1 MIVEVPSANSR
12 IEQAG
17 QEVVHAS
24 GNPALALPPQEIK
37 STLLTGGFD
46 RAYAFGLAMAL
57 IAKGVSLE
65 MIGSDDVDSPELHNT
80 PKLSFLNLQGDKG
93 QRGSMAE
100 KISAM
105 LAYYARLFRYTCS
118 AKSKV
123 FHVLWNAK
131 FEMFDRTLL
140 MLFYKLN
147 GKKIVFTAHNVNA
160 AKRDGVDTWLNR
172 ATLKVQYRCA
182 DHIFVHTEKMKVE
195 LLQEFGV
202 REQAVTVIPFGIN
215 NSVPDTDLT
224 PEQAKQ
230 RLGIREGERTLLFFG
245 NIGPYKGLEFL
256 VEAFQKIAL
265 TNPRYRLIIAG
276 KARGGCQQ
284 YLEEIQSMISRDPSQ
299 DRVLQKIEYIP
310 DEDTE
315 LYLKAAD
322 VLVLPYRHIFQS
334 GVLILGYTFGLPVVA
349 ADVGSLRDDIIEGS
363 TGFLCKPC
371 DGSDLAATLE
381 KYFASDLFR
390 NLSAHRQT
398 IRDYAKARHSW
409 DLVGEMTRKVYAQ
422 LAAEDPGNA

>member
-12 IEQAG
+12 NEQAE
-17 QEVVHAS
+17 QKTTHVS
-24 GNPALALPPQEIK
+24 GNPTLAFPAVEIK
-37 STLLTGGFD
+37 TTLLTGGFD
-46 RAYAFGLAMAL
+46 PAYAFGLAMAL

-65 MIGSDDVDSPELHNT
+65 MIGSDDVDRSELHST
-80 PKLSFLNLQGDKG
+80 PKLNFLNLQGDKG
-93 QRGSMAE
+93 QHGGRVR

-105 LAYYARLFRYTCS
+105 LAYYARLFRYSCS
-118 AKSKV
+118 AKPKV

-140 MLFYKLN
+140 MLFYKLL
-147 GKKIVFTAHNVNA
+147 GKKIVLTAHNVNA

-182 DHIFVHTEKMKVE
+182 DHIFVHTEKMKLE
-195 LLQEFGV
+195 LFREFGV

-230 RLGIREGERTLLFFG
+230 RLGIGEGEKTLLFFG

-256 VEAFQKIAL
+256 VEAFQKIAAK
-265 TNPRYRLIIAG
+265 NPQYRLIIAG

-284 YLEEIQSMISRDPSQ
+284 YLEEIQSVISRDPSR

-371 DGSDLAATLE
+371 DAMDLAAALE
-381 KYFASDLFR
+381 KYFASGLFQE
-390 NLSAHRQT
+390 LSARRQE
-398 IRDYAKARHSW
+398 IRGYAKARHSW
-409 DLVGEMTRKVYAQ
+409 DLVGEMTRKVYAE
-422 LAAEDPGNA
+422 LVTEHPGKA